1 MTDPKSVTD
10 RGLVA
15 WRARDPEAFASCYAA
30 DATIGGP
37 GGMELQGP
45 EGAKQFF
52 AIWAQGV
59 PDNEITITREH
70 VCGSVVVQ
78 EGIFSGTHTGDLMT
92 PGGDVI
98 PATGRSLKASYAD
111 VFEIDGDHIT
121 SERLYYDQVELLIQ
135 LGLMPA
141 PAASAT

>member
-1 MTDPKSVTD
+1 M
-10 RGLVA
+10 
-15 WRARDPEAFASCYAA
+15 
-30 DATIGGP
+30 
-37 GGMELQGP
+37 
-45 EGAKQFF
+45 
-52 AIWAQGV
+52 
-59 PDNEITITREH
+59 
-70 VCGSVVVQ
+70 VVQ